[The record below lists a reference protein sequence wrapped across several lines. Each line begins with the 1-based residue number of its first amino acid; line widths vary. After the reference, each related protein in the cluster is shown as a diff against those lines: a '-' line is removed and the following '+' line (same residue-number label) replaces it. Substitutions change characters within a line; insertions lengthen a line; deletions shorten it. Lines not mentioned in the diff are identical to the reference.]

1 MQPDPEDTVVK
12 TGYILDPE
20 SNRLEFRDLPESN
33 SMQTY
38 SGYTFFE
45 PEGNVSTPLSDILF
59 GIVSW
64 KDARGNN
71 ELFEEVK
78 FSPSKAGGRKNP
90 ENNVI
95 PMFQSRSDFGVDDD
109 GYLRPMQDA
118 RGRIVYRVKINGI
131 PFETTAPDAETA
143 VRNAAARMFDDAKVV
158 RFEGGRYTSVGGL
171 IAAMTK
177 NAKVWWGKNWAARYA
192 RPAVRK
198 APDRTP
204 ILPATKSEQAE
215 LPLFFASMADP
226 AMRVRVGQVNAEG
239 RPKGGFW
246 DRLKLMV
253 RGRYSETK
261 KRTGGVSGSGAATP
275 IERDAII
282 AQQARIKGTIV
293 KAESMVKNYRS
304 ARKKH
309 KNFTDEQINAALGT
323 TENPYTDAQVKE
335 LNKIKNA
342 KARDAKREEFRKANA
357 NTDRLVRLQAL
368 SQLPGFN
375 PKYDGETEFHTG
387 LAKAVED
394 MRIAIDEMSRAL
406 MAGDYI
412 PADLKPRVEQNL
424 NVYVHRSYTIFDN
437 PEWKRFMLEPQTDEH
452 RRIQSGAARL
462 FQKYAVAEIAQEL
475 RAEAEKAGAPMS
487 QRDAIRLAS
496 RERERIA
503 TRAGNMLVDYLS
515 IADDKSNNFFVTGE
529 LPGQRKLDIIKVR
542 GQIPK
547 EVRELWGEIQKAD
560 DNFLKT
566 MSKMA
571 GYMSAT
577 DTARELVRIGLE
589 QKYMWKEGVSEGERP
604 AGYHLIYRKGDVSP
618 TSVSPMDD
626 VYAPAEV
633 GEFMRS
639 FRDHKT
645 MYGWARQ
652 LAFMTAGTMAMKT
665 IGNFPQGYVRNFFG
679 NPFIM
684 VNGGYINPGHPAE
697 MFKAAKKA
705 FTLALTSSG
714 LRNNEAI
721 VKSVSELT
729 SAGLIGEGVDSGLM
743 REMTDVGFGDLT
755 WKHLYEARAY
765 ETAMKRAARQT
776 KGTIKNT
783 FEFFARIYQGV
794 DDFWKVFAYEMEKFY
809 QRRTHSDWTEAQISK
824 EAIDRVRN
832 KVPTYSLS
840 PELTRN
846 IRNIPFIAPFITWT
860 SETIRTSANNL
871 AIAAEDV
878 RVGKETK
885 NPEMVRNGWRAIRG
899 FAFALGAFPTLA
911 ILSKAMFGYDDDD
924 EDAYREGLPE
934 WEQNA
939 SLVFLGK
946 AADGTGSHFNASF
959 LDPYQSRME
968 GPTAFMRAMRNGDA
982 FTDALVKGG
991 METLRPLLSEQLL
1004 FGAITSILR
1013 NRTAQGKP
1021 IYNEQDTAV
1030 NKTLDT
1036 MGHLALAAGPGTVVG
1051 SGRRLYLAS
1060 QGTVLPTGQTYDVGN
1075 ELLGMFGGQKVSSI
1089 DFRTTLNRAKNKYAS
1104 SRAEAT
1110 QLFSRTFSSQGT
1122 VDLED
1127 IGPAYE
1133 NAARAHRELQEEMM
1147 RAFDNAIRMGVPRK
1161 DAIQILRGGMGGSE
1175 VSKDDLRAILSGKPR
1190 RWTPSEV
1197 SLDSAKE
1204 GKIPDG
1210 RARLKAL
1217 RDHMRS
1223 VKSAGNQ

>member
-1 MQPDPEDTVVK
+1 
-12 TGYILDPE
+12 
-20 SNRLEFRDLPESN
+20 
-33 SMQTY
+33 
-38 SGYTFFE
+38 
-45 PEGNVSTPLSDILF
+45 
-59 GIVSW
+59 
-64 KDARGNN
+64 
-71 ELFEEVK
+71 
-78 FSPSKAGGRKNP
+78 
-90 ENNVI
+90 
-95 PMFQSRSDFGVDDD
+95 
-109 GYLRPMQDA
+109 
-118 RGRIVYRVKINGI
+118 
-131 PFETTAPDAETA
+131 
-143 VRNAAARMFDDAKVV
+143 
-158 RFEGGRYTSVGGL
+158 
-171 IAAMTK
+171 
-177 NAKVWWGKNWAARYA
+177 
-192 RPAVRK
+192 
-198 APDRTP
+198 
-204 ILPATKSEQAE
+204 
-215 LPLFFASMADP
+215 
-226 AMRVRVGQVNAEG
+226 
-239 RPKGGFW
+239 
-246 DRLKLMV
+246 
-253 RGRYSETK
+253 
-261 KRTGGVSGSGAATP
+261 
-275 IERDAII
+275 
-282 AQQARIKGTIV
+282 
-293 KAESMVKNYRS
+293 
-304 ARKKH
+304 
-309 KNFTDEQINAALGT
+309 
-323 TENPYTDAQVKE
+323 
-335 LNKIKNA
+335 
-342 KARDAKREEFRKANA
+342 
-357 NTDRLVRLQAL
+357 
-368 SQLPGFN
+368 
-375 PKYDGETEFHTG
+375 
-387 LAKAVED
+387 
-394 MRIAIDEMSRAL
+394 
-406 MAGDYI
+406 
-412 PADLKPRVEQNL
+412 
-424 NVYVHRSYTIFDN
+424 
-437 PEWKRFMLEPQTDEH
+437 
-452 RRIQSGAARL
+452 
-462 FQKYAVAEIAQEL
+462 
-475 RAEAEKAGAPMS
+475 
-487 QRDAIRLAS
+487 
-496 RERERIA
+496 
-503 TRAGNMLVDYLS
+503 
-515 IADDKSNNFFVTGE
+515 
-529 LPGQRKLDIIKVR
+529 
-542 GQIPK
+542 
-547 EVRELWGEIQKAD
+547 
-560 DNFLKT
+560 
-566 MSKMA
+566 
-571 GYMSAT
+571 
-577 DTARELVRIGLE
+577 
-589 QKYMWKEGVSEGERP
+589 MWKEGVSEGERP

-684 VNGGYINPGHPAE
+684 INDGYINPGHTAE

-743 REMTDVGFGDLT
+743 REMTDTGLGDLT
-755 WKHLYEARAY
+755 WDKLYEAGAY
-765 ETAMKRAARQT
+765 ETAMKRAARQAT
-776 KGTIKNT
+776 GTTRNT

-809 QRRTHSDWTEAQISK
+809 QRRTHKDWTEAQISK

-840 PELTRN
+840 PELTRG

-871 AIAAEDV
+871 AIAAEDI

-885 NPEMVRNGWRAIRG
+885 NPEMVKNGYRAIRG

-911 ILSKAMFGYDDDD
+911 MISKAMFGYDDED

-946 AADGTGSHFNASF
+946 AADGTGRHWNASF

-968 GPTAFMRAMRNGDA
+968 GPIAFMRAMRNGDA
-982 FTDALVKGG
+982 FTDALVQGG

-1021 IYNEQDTAV
+1021 IYNEQDTAF
-1030 NKTLDT
+1030 NKTRDT
-1036 MGHLALAAGPGTVVG
+1036 MGHLALAAGPGTIVG
-1051 SGRRLYLAS
+1051 AGRRLYLAS

-1161 DAIQILRGGMGGSE
+1161 DAIQILRGGMGGAE

-1217 RDHMRS
+1217 RDYMRS
-1223 VKSAGNQ
+1223 VKGAGDQ